1 MTSPADSYDVI
12 VIGSGAGGLSAALTV
27 AVEGLSVAVF
37 EKADFI
43 GGSTAVSGGAVWIPS
58 NHLMNEVGHQDSRE
72 AVMAYLTTA
81 LGNRLRPD
89 MIAAYL
95 DHGPRMVEFM
105 AAHTEVKF
113 AARPLSPDYHSETT
127 GASMGGRTIDPLPFD
142 ARTLGANFN
151 KLRSPLHTFMV
162 LGGMMVNT
170 KDIKALLSAFTNLT
184 SFTHSA
190 RLVLR
195 HGLDRLSH
203 RRGTRLLL
211 GNALAARLYKSAL
224 DRNIPIFTKAAA
236 DDLVIEDGRVAG
248 VRIAIA
254 GQVRT
259 IRAKVGVV
267 LATGGFPANPTLRQ
281 EHMPYADVHRTM
293 APKDNRGDGI
303 TMALRA
309 GASIET
315 DNKGAGLWTP
325 VSVMTQPDGSEK
337 VFPHL
342 VIDRQKPGLIAVNQ
356 RGKRF
361 VNEAVSYHEFVEA
374 MHADPDAVPAYLVC
388 DAHFLRRYGLGLV
401 RAKYDRPEPFI
412 RAGYLLTAPTVEGLA
427 DVLNVD
433 RGNLAEAVAG
443 MNEAA
448 RTGIDTAFGKGSTRY
463 NRYLGDPDHQPNP
476 CLGPIAKAPFYAVK
490 VWPGDIGSATGLRVD
505 DHARVLNASGEPIEG
520 LFACGNDM
528 NSVMAGTY
536 PAAGITLGPA
546 LTFGYIAGLT
556 LVQSKKHHQQ
566 EAATS

>member
-1 MTSPADSYDVI
+1 MTVPADRYDVI
-12 VIGSGAGGLSAALTV
+12 VIGSGAGGLSAALTA

-37 EKADFI
+37 EKAEFI

-58 NHLMNEVGHQDSRE
+58 NHLMEGAGHEDSRE

-81 LGNRLRPD
+81 LGNRLRSD

-95 DHGPRMVEFM
+95 DNGPRMVEFM

-113 AARPLSPDYHSETT
+113 AARPVSPDYLSETP

-142 ARTLGANFN
+142 ARALGRNFD
-151 KLRSPLHTFMV
+151 KLRPPLHTFMV

-170 KDIKALLSAFTNLT
+170 KDIKALLTAFSKAE
-184 SFTHSA
+184 SFAHSA

-195 HGLDRLSH
+195 YARDRLSH

-236 DDLVIEDGRVAG
+236 ADLVTDNGRVMG
-248 VRIAIA
+248 VRIELD
-254 GQVRT
+254 GKVRT
-259 IRAKVGVV
+259 IHARAGVV
-267 LATGGFPANPTLRQ
+267 LATGGFPASPTLRD
-281 EHMPYADVHRTM
+281 EHMPHAEVHRTM
-293 APKDNRGDGI
+293 APQDNRGDGI
-303 TMALRA
+303 SMAVRA
-309 GASIET
+309 GARIET

-325 VSVMTQPDGSEK
+325 VSVMKLPDGGERL
-337 VFPHL
+337 FPHL
-342 VIDRQKPGLIAVNQ
+342 IIDRQKPGLIAVNQ

-388 DAHFLRRYGLGLV
+388 DARFLRRYGLGLV
-401 RAKYDRPEPFI
+401 RAKYDRPDPFV
-412 RAGYLLTAPTVEGLA
+412 RAGYLLTAPTIEGLA
-427 DVLNVD
+427 DVLKVD
-433 RGNLAEAVAG
+433 RANLAEAVAG

-448 RTGIDTAFGKGSTRY
+448 RTGIDRVFGKGSTRY
-463 NRYLGDPDHQPNP
+463 NRYLGDPEHQPNP
-476 CLGPIAKAPFYAVK
+476 CLGPIETGPFYAVK

-505 DHARVLNASGEPIEG
+505 DHARVLDASGQPIEG

-528 NSVMAGTY
+528 NSVMAGHY

-546 LTFGYIAGLT
+546 LTFGYIAGQALAR
-556 LVQSKKHHQQ
+556 
-566 EAATS
+566 AAKSNP